1 MSAGAPIASVRS
13 LRDGLIWVDFE
24 SGSQVLL
31 DMESCLGALRFK
43 ALESPDV
50 WQSTRAGGGFIRWY
64 SGDTPVAELSY
75 EELFSM
81 VAGDR

>member
-1 MSAGAPIASVRS
+1 MK
-13 LRDGLIWVDFE
+13 
-24 SGSQVLL
+24 
-31 DMESCLGALRFK
+31 SCLGALRFK

-50 WQSTRAGGGFIRWY
+50 WQSARAGGGVIRWY

>member
-1 MSAGAPIASVRS
+1 MSAGAPIASVRP

-24 SGSQVLL
+24 SGSQVLM
-31 DMESCLGALRFK
+31 DMKSCLGALRFK

-50 WQSTRAGGGFIRWY
+50 WQSARAGGGFIRWY